1 MTTAGQ
7 RESNTTR
14 ERGRLAV
21 VVLRGGGLLLLA
33 MLVAFCSAKRAPGS
47 PEYALV
53 QAIASRDVAGARA
66 ALAAGADLTEA
77 VQIDE
82 LGVDFPEPNIVWLL
96 VGHMANRS
104 GLRSDG
110 RNTDPELL
118 EIARAVFER
127 GGDPNTAMTAGG
139 SSDGRVS
146 RGRRRYLIEEAI
158 FANNPELIDIMVRAG
173 LDVKGSTSR
182 DAREAVGDA
191 LLVAC
196 SGEYDTAALALI
208 RAGVDVNYRST
219 GGATPLSQ
227 AVHYRRLE
235 LIDTLERAG
244 ALEWG
249 VTAQ

>member
-1 MTTAGQ
+1 MTTAGP

-66 ALAAGADLTEA
+66 ALAAGANLTDP

-82 LGVDFPEPNIVWLL
+82 LGIDFPEPNIVWLL
-96 VGHMANRS
+96 VEHMAKRS

-110 RNTDPELL
+110 FNTDPELL

-127 GGDPNTAMTAGG
+127 GGDPNMSMTAGA
-139 SSDGRVS
+139 SS

-158 FANNPELIDIMVRAG
+158 LANNPELIDIMVRAG
-173 LDVKGSTSR
+173 LDVKGSTGR
-182 DAREAVGDA
+182 DPRAAVGDA
-191 LLVAC
+191 LLIAC
-196 SGEYDTAALALI
+196 SGQYDTVALALI
-208 RAGVDVNYRST
+208 RAGVDVNYRNR

>member
-1 MTTAGQ
+1 MTTARP
-7 RESNTTR
+7 REPNTPR

-53 QAIASRDVAGARA
+53 QAIASRDVAAARA
-66 ALAAGADLTEA
+66 ALAAGANLTEA

-82 LGVDFPEPNIVWLL
+82 LGVDVPEPNIVWLL
-96 VGHMANRS
+96 VEHMANRS
-104 GLRSDG
+104 GLRTDG

-118 EIARAVFER
+118 EIARAIFER
-127 GGDPNTAMTAGG
+127 GGDPNMAIRVGV
-139 SSDGRVS
+139 SSS
-146 RGRRRYLIEEAI
+146 GRRRYLIEEAI
-158 FANNPELIDIMVRAG
+158 LANNPELIEIMVRAG
-173 LDVKGSTSR
+173 LDVKGSTGR
-182 DAREAVGDA
+182 DARWAVGDA
-191 LLVAC
+191 LLIAC
-196 SGEYDTAALALI
+196 SGQFDTVALALI
-208 RAGVDVNYRST
+208 RAGVDVNYRSR

>member
-33 MLVAFCSAKRAPGS
+33 MLVCLLFRQTCTGLAGIRAGPGDR
-47 PEYALV
+47 
-53 QAIASRDVAGARA
+53 IARRCRGRA
-66 ALAAGADLTEA
+66 ALAAGANLTEA

-104 GLRSDG
+104 RLRSDG

-127 GGDPNTAMTAGG
+127 GGDPNTAMSAGG
-139 SSDGRVS
+139 SSAAHRV
-146 RGRRRYLIEEAI
+146 
-158 FANNPELIDIMVRAG
+158 
-173 LDVKGSTSR
+173 
-182 DAREAVGDA
+182 
-191 LLVAC
+191 
-196 SGEYDTAALALI
+196 
-208 RAGVDVNYRST
+208 
-219 GGATPLSQ
+219 GGAG
-227 AVHYRRLE
+227 
-235 LIDTLERAG
+235 I
-244 ALEWG
+244 
-249 VTAQ
+249 

>member
-21 VVLRGGGLLLLA
+21 VILRGGGFLLLA
-33 MLVAFCSAKRAPGS
+33 MLVASCSAKRAPGS

-53 QAIASRDVAGARA
+53 KAIASRDVPAARA
-66 ALAAGADLTEA
+66 ALAAGASLTEP
-77 VQIDE
+77 VQVDE

-96 VGHMANRS
+96 VGHIANRS
-104 GLRSDG
+104 SLRSDG

-139 SSDGRVS
+139 SSDGRIS

-158 FANNPELIDIMVRAG
+158 LANNPELIDIMVRA
-173 LDVKGSTSR
+173 
-182 DAREAVGDA
+182 
-191 LLVAC
+191 
-196 SGEYDTAALALI
+196 
-208 RAGVDVNYRST
+208 
-219 GGATPLSQ
+219 
-227 AVHYRRLE
+227 
-235 LIDTLERAG
+235 
-244 ALEWG
+244 
-249 VTAQ
+249 